1 MLAPNCNWSLFEGPR
16 EFLSNLRGILL
27 ECPRQF
33 LRCLTRQHG
42 GLRQLVSGSMALLSG
57 HVVFFFARVWL
68 RVFQWGPF
76 MGANCE
82 TEISI
87 SERVI
92 RANSVVSA
100 EGAGGGCGQL
110 IQADSR
116 LLLPC
121 SEFRL
126 PPALGAFGWAPFPHL
141 RNLLLELL
149 G

>member
-27 ECPRQF
+27 EGPRQF
-33 LRCLTRQHG
+33 LRCLKRLHG
-42 GLRQLVSGSMALLSG
+42 GLRQLVSGPMALLSG

-87 SERVI
+87 AERVS

-110 IQADSR
+110 IAVAAGSFGGSAAVCFTLWADSR
-116 LLLPC
+116 LLLPWY
-121 SEFRL
+121 E
-126 PPALGAFGWAPFPHL
+126 
-141 RNLLLELL
+141 
-149 G
+149 